1 MAVELPVLTFT
12 CCDVD
17 CACYVTT
24 AKVHG
29 NIISVVP
36 TRCTSDGKL
45 FLETIKVFFT
55 RSPTCFPG
63 RAARWA
69 AWFVPISIHSWE
81 SPPGFSQSQHPFFLH
96 WCLVSPAVAAWCPLF
111 LPSYPLFYCP
121 GQISLLRQM
130 WWVVLV
136 WRRAMELL
144 RHGRCRVKA
153 ACRTRYFFFPPLLTD
168 GRFAITRLCLHIWRR
183 DGACQ
188 TPRKGYKMLLSLPS
202 TLIWQEIRFH
212 GIIVIIRY
220 RTMCILRHAD
230 RAQFVILLSCHLP
243 SSLFSLLN
251 YTGR

>member
-17 CACYVTT
+17 YACYLTT

-36 TRCTSDGKL
+36 ARCTSDGEL

-55 RSPTCFPG
+55 RSLTCFPG

-69 AWFVPISIHSWE
+69 ARFVPISIHSWE
-81 SPPGFSQSQHPFFLH
+81 SPPGCSHSQHPFFLH

-111 LPSYPLFYCP
+111 LPSYPLFCCP

-153 ACRTRYFFFPPLLTD
+153 ACRTRYFFFSPLANRWQICYHKALSSYLKERWRLSNTPERLQD
-168 GRFAITRLCLHIWRR
+168 AIVSSLNSDMTRNQISRYNCNHPLQNYVYFTARWQSTVCHPFILSF
-183 DGACQ
+183 
-188 TPRKGYKMLLSLPS
+188 TLLSIFFIKL
-202 TLIWQEIRFH
+202 H
-212 GIIVIIRY
+212 G
-220 RTMCILRHAD
+220 
-230 RAQFVILLSCHLP
+230 
-243 SSLFSLLN
+243 
-251 YTGR
+251 